1 MIAFRDNLPVVRFE
15 DGAAFAF
22 ERAWLC
28 GALARAA
35 DRAGY
40 RNWWLAA
47 HVTESVTSYL
57 EQDFEDPV
65 ICEARLE
72 KAVRSVLEVIG
83 YGDVAGQFRVEPPP
97 ARISL
102 EELAR
107 AAGHGYELAFFD
119 LLRGSLRKAL
129 SGRTGRLEICDVHR
143 GIKLLRSAKSWR
155 RDCSGLLEEVVG
167 FVRREVVGN
176 PAAGNVELQV
186 S

>member
-1 MIAFRDNLPVVRFE
+1 MIAFRDNLPVVRFG
-15 DGAAFAF
+15 DGLAFAF

-28 GALARAA
+28 GALVRAA
-35 DRAGY
+35 ERAGY
-40 RNWWLAA
+40 RKWWLAS
-47 HVTESVTSYL
+47 HVTESVTNYL

-65 ICEARLE
+65 ICEVRLE

-83 YGDVAGQFRVEPPP
+83 YSDVAGQFRVEPPP

-102 EELAR
+102 EDLAR
-107 AAGHGYELAFFD
+107 DAGYGYELAFFD
-119 LLRGSLRKAL
+119 LLRGRLREVL
-129 SGRTGRLEICDVHR
+129 SGRAERLEICDAHR

-167 FVRREVVGN
+167 FVRREVVEH
-176 PAAGNVELQV
+176 AAVEKVELQL